1 MPATSPGAKP
11 TSSLC
16 GTVRQRAAYSWFRVE
31 LANLRTA
38 LRWAADRGDLDVAA
52 TIAGDPLA
60 VLDYVTLAIR
70 NFHDAGNTTII
81 RMPLAIAHL
90 REVLGNPAYETLAH
104 DGELMT
110 TAAMATYAY
119 DQIDQSRAGLNQP
132 G

>member
-38 LRWAADRGDLDVAA
+38 LRW
-52 TIAGDPLA
+52 A